1 MERRFLKFDVYFRER
16 VPSMH
21 ISSAMDLI
29 IGGISKITDSMASRM
44 EDNGFI
50 VNNSKKELFK
60 LISDEDNKINRGRLG

>member
-1 MERRFLKFDVYFRER
+1 
-16 VPSMH
+16 MH

-44 EDNGFI
+44 EDNGFV